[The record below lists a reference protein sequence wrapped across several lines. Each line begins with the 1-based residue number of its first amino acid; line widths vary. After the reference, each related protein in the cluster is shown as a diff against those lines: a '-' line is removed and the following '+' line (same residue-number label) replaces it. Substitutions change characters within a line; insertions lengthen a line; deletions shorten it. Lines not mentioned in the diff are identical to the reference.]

1 MQYYLMNWL
10 YILSTSGFGENL
22 WEQVE
27 EWLSFETEERLSFEI
42 EEIPLKNLDVMKEAM
57 VQTEGAAAEITRKQE
72 MKHFKKENKWLAA
85 VALESS
91 ENIRSAP
98 EEGEET
104 SESPK
109 KEKEKKCQESP
120 QENRMEDPSV
130 SFSKP
135 KEKK

>member
-57 VQTEGAAAEITRKQE
+57 VQTEGAAAEITRK
-72 MKHFKKENKWLAA
+72 
-85 VALESS
+85 LE
-91 ENIRSAP
+91 
-98 EEGEET
+98 
-104 SESPK
+104 K
-109 KEKEKKCQESP
+109 QEKKHW
-120 QENRMEDPSV
+120 
-130 SFSKP
+130 
-135 KEKK
+135 KETASCNCPPIIRKQQLCGKGV